1 MLEKSIGRDKK
12 NQRNDAHTLLEDIT
26 GIIQDEGKS
35 LEDYRLERLEKKTV
49 IRLTDGE
56 NQRLEPHV

>member
-1 MLEKSIGRDKK
+1 MEKSIGRDKK